1 MLNGNQN
8 GQMAGTLPL
17 IGWFKYFPNGTDN
30 PTSFDGPLARFIT
43 SITYAAT
50 GKQTIVLNSEFGFG
64 GDVCFTLQAGFDA
77 VARAFSASQMGA
89 YASNTLVVQQHQ
101 GTTGFAAAAH
111 ADCHVTVFV
120 YGDKSSV

>member
-1 MLNGNQN
+1 MLQGNPN
-8 GQMAGTLPL
+8 GQMMGTLPL
-17 IGWFKYFPNGTDN
+17 IGWFRYFPDTATD
-30 PTSFDGPLARFIT
+30 PTSFEGPLARFIE
-43 SITYAAT
+43 SITYTAT
-50 GKQTIVLNSEFGFG
+50 GKQTIVFTSEFGFG
-64 GDVCFTLQAGFDA
+64 GDVTFVLQSGFDA

-120 YGDKSSV
+120 YGDASSV